1 MLSGDAANTI
11 FIVIDLTRPEINTR
25 STILEVSMLT
35 IIDAVTFWWITTYN
49 IDEIKKCVQHNMY
62 RKFEKNVSFTNQSN
76 YNKINDFHI
85 VLHE

>member
-1 MLSGDAANTI
+1 
-11 FIVIDLTRPEINTR
+11 
-25 STILEVSMLT
+25 MLT
-35 IIDAVTFWWITTYN
+35 IIDAVTFWWTTTYN